1 MLLRVGLLLLQQLSS
16 SPAAVGAA
24 ALQQLQPSSY
34 AVSNAGEP
42 RANGV
47 YLPTE
52 SGATWVAASGFQ
64 LFLFEGSWYLGK
76 SGTGPVFYE
85 GGCPSSH
92 PPANWTTYDWKG
104 SRSKPPLPRIVAA
117 GGAPPLSAC
126 AGPCDYTLSQ
136 AGAVAADGCYT
147 RSAPAVFTRKGSAV
161 ALYRRATPGVESSA
175 EWVVGVP
182 GGSDLYTSNCNS
194 STLPPAD
201 AGWHAN
207 AAVVPIGQHKPP
219 RFSATVAFPLGYCPP
234 TPPEPPKPHSRC
246 STPECDA
253 IWGAQGCPDLN
264 AYKPDLVRPPMLAAE
279 CPVPGSGCRTA
290 SSAAAVAP
298 GAGKRVR
305 AVAPGF
311 EHTQVYHP
319 LYLPS
324 EWKSKSEKKYP
335 VIVEYM
341 GNGPFNDRMG
351 DISTG
356 RPEDSNLGWGFAQP
370 VGSKYIWISMPF
382 LSADLGNE
390 TEILTYWWGCPS
402 SDAGRP
408 CVESFDI
415 KPTISYLHSA
425 LNQAFAL
432 YGGDPENVV
441 ITGWSRGAIA
451 TGAIGLYDD
460 TTSKLFKA
468 FVPYSHLD
476 GDCGW
481 VDDVLPSA
489 KERWARLGGRP
500 TLYLGEC
507 AVATQRGPTWL
518 AKLGLNGSAAVS
530 KMEFRTTG
538 WANHNDAWVLRN
550 SSARTYLRSWLDKV
564 LN

>member
-1 MLLRVGLLLLQQLSS
+1 MPRRTATRQLLLLVLLGSTLAS
-16 SPAAVGAA
+16 LAAPSAASPAAAFYTVSGAG
-24 ALQQLQPSSY
+24 
-34 AVSNAGEP
+34 NAT
-42 RANGV
+42 ANGV
-47 YLPTE
+47 YR
-52 SGATWVAASGFQ
+52 ATASPDTFLAATGLT
-64 LFLFEGSWYLGK
+64 LFRYEQRWFVGK
-76 SGTGPVFYE
+76 AGTGPVLYQ
-85 GGCPSSH
+85 GACASAAPPS
-92 PPANWTTYDWKG
+92 NWTTYIWKG
-104 SRSKPPLPRIVAA
+104 AASPKPPPSVAA
-117 GGAPPLSAC
+117 TNAPAVLGC
-126 AGPCDYTLSQ
+126 AACDYTLSNSGF
-136 AGAVAADGCYT
+136 AAADGCYT
-147 RSAPAVFTRKGSAV
+147 RTAPSVFTREGSAT
-161 ALYRRATPGVESSA
+161 ALYRRRGA

-182 GGSDLYTSNCNS
+182 GGADLYASNCNYS
-194 STLPPAD
+194 SLPPAA

-207 AAVVPIGQHKPP
+207 ADAVPIGQRKPP
-219 RFSATVAFPLGYCPP
+219 RFSAAVAFPLGYCPP
-234 TPPEPPKPHSRC
+234 TPPPAPKPHPRC

-253 IWGAQGCPDLN
+253 IWGALGCPDLN
-264 AYKPDLVRPPMLAAE
+264 AYAPDLVRPPMLAAE
-279 CPVPGSGCRTA
+279 CRVPGSGCREVG
-290 SSAAAVAP
+290 AAAAAP

-311 EHTQVYHP
+311 EHTQAYHP

-324 EWKSKSEKKYP
+324 EWSASASASSGNKYP

-341 GNGPFNDRMG
+341 GNGPFNDKMG

-370 VGSKYIWISMPF
+370 AGSKYIWISMPF

-390 TEILTYWWGCPS
+390 TEISTYWWGCPS
-402 SDAGRP
+402 SDAGQP
-408 CVESFDI
+408 CTESFDI
-415 KPTISYLHSA
+415 TPTISYLHSA
-425 LNQAFAL
+425 LRQAFDL
-432 YGGDPENVV
+432 YGGDPANVV

-460 TTSKLFKA
+460 ATSKLFKA

-481 VDDVLPSA
+481 VDDVLPA
-489 KERWARLGGRP
+489 AEERWARLGGRP

-507 AVATQRGPTWL
+507 AVATQEGPAWL

-550 SSARTYLRSWLDKV
+550 SSARAYLRGWLDKV
-564 LN
+564 LD